1 MARARHI
8 MLHLLVAVL
17 VTVAAGCAKKAT
29 PPPMHALP
37 NPQPG
42 PGADAL
48 EVERY
53 QLETEKRTLESSYGS
68 NLDRIQQINARLIE
82 INLELR
88 RRTSQ
93 F

>member
-1 MARARHI
+1 MVHARS
-8 MLHLLVAVL
+8 LLFRLLA
-17 VTVAAGCAKKAT
+17 VAALPFAAACVQKTT

-37 NPQPG
+37 NPKPG

-53 QLETEKRTLESSYGS
+53 RLETEKRSLEISYGS
-68 NLDRIQQINARLIE
+68 NVSRIQQINARLIE

-88 RRTSQ
+88 RRAEQ

>member
-1 MARARHI
+1 MARARNI
-8 MLHLLVAVL
+8 FVWLLLAVMLVL
-17 VTVAAGCAKKAT
+17 AACAAKST

-42 PGADAL
+42 AGADSL

-53 QLETEKRTLESSYGS
+53 QLETEKRTLEGSYS
-68 NLDRIQQINARLIE
+68 NNIDWIQQINARLIE

-88 RRTSQ
+88 RRAGSY
-93 F
+93 